1 MKKSIIILAALAGTL
16 NMSAQKE
23 LWITGS
29 AVPGGT
35 QKLETF
41 PDGQFKFAGTLNAGE
56 LKVITT
62 DGEQAATQYLTP
74 RSFESYVVNKGL
86 AYAKTRSADDAAWI
100 VPFTE
105 DRYKFTVDTK
115 TQTLTGEL
123 FVPWREVYIAGGAC
137 EIGWQ
142 AFVMLPFTQDAED
155 PTSSPGRENCASATR
170 TWSRDASSCRD
181 RTPGTPRAC
190 IPTRRTRPAS
200 PPRRCATKATTPSGR
215 STATESI
222 D

>member
-74 RSFESYVVNKGL
+74 RSCL
-86 AYAKTRSADDAAWI
+86 
-100 VPFTE
+100 
-105 DRYKFTVDTK
+105 
-115 TQTLTGEL
+115 
-123 FVPWREVYIAGGAC
+123 
-137 EIGWQ
+137 
-142 AFVMLPFTQDAED
+142 
-155 PTSSPGRENCASATR
+155 SPRTATN
-170 TWSRDASSCRD
+170 SPS
-181 RTPGTPRAC
+181 TPR
-190 IPTRRTRPAS
+190 RRR
-200 PPRRCATKATTPSGR
+200 
-215 STATESI
+215 
-222 D
+222 